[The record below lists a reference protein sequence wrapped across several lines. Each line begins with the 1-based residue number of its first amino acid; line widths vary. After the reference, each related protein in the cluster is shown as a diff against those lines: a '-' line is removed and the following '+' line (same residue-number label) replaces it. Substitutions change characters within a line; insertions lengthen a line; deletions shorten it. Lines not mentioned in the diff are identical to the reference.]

1 MTIVK
6 QLWLKILLA
15 LTIWAFLLLVGRLVG
30 LI

>member
-1 MTIVK
+1 MK

-15 LTIWAFLLLVGRLVG
+15 LTIWAALLFVGRLTG

>member
-1 MTIVK
+1 MK

-15 LTIWAFLLLVGRLVG
+15 LTIWAMLLFVGRVTG